1 MAPVLRALVAAL
13 VLLPVSAA
21 AQAAATRAPRPSHLE
36 LQAPSVPV
44 VPTERPADAA
54 GDAAA
59 AEAVSRRFDPTG
71 EDGAIATA
79 PVAARGPVVVIVF
92 RPARIEGET
101 RNAPPAQ
108 PVFVGLTVTAGK

>member
-21 AQAAATRAPRPSHLE
+21 AQATATRAPRPIHLALE
-36 LQAPSVPV
+36 APSVPV
-44 VPTERPADAA
+44 VPTERPADVK

-71 EDGAIATA
+71 EDRTTAMA
-79 PVAARGPVVVIVF
+79 PVVARGPVIVIVF
-92 RPARIEGET
+92 RPARVEGET

-108 PVFVGLTVTAGK
+108 PVFVGVSVRR